1 MDFPFQLKAWHAVA
15 PRLHVREDWQRWAEH
30 PEILTTLA
38 ERAPELAHVPALQ
51 RRRLSPAAR
60 LMFAAVHPPLAA
72 HGTAPLVFVS
82 HDGEMR
88 RSFDLWRD
96 LLVEG
101 TVSPMSFGLSVHNA
115 LAGQWSLH
123 SGDTAEHTAL
133 CAREAGLETA
143 IVEACALLAE
153 GAPQVLV
160 VTTEDPP
167 QGQYALPGQA
177 PFPFALALLVTAGDS
192 HRLVREAASGSPA
205 PYWSALDWIRGEC
218 LQLPSQTLDA
228 RDARWHWNRR

>member
-1 MDFPFQLKAWHAVA
+1 
-15 PRLHVREDWQRWAEH
+15 
-30 PEILTTLA
+30 
-38 ERAPELAHVPALQ
+38 
-51 RRRLSPAAR
+51 
-60 LMFAAVHPPLAA
+60 MFAAVHPPLAA

-101 TVSPMSFGLSVHNA
+101 AVSPMSFGLSVHNA

-153 GAPQVLV
+153 GTPQVLV

>member
-1 MDFPFQLKAWHAVA
+1 
-15 PRLHVREDWQRWAEH
+15 
-30 PEILTTLA
+30 
-38 ERAPELAHVPALQ
+38 
-51 RRRLSPAAR
+51 
-60 LMFAAVHPPLAA
+60 
-72 HGTAPLVFVS
+72 
-82 HDGEMR
+82 MR
-88 RSFDLWRD
+88 RSFDLWHD
-96 LLVEG
+96 LLTEG
-101 TVSPMSFGLSVHNA
+101 VVSPMSFGLSVHNA

-153 GAPQVLV
+153 GTPQVLV

-192 HRLVREAASGSPA
+192 YRLVREAASGSPA

>member
-1 MDFPFQLKAWHAVA
+1 M
-15 PRLHVREDWQRWAEH
+15 
-30 PEILTTLA
+30 
-38 ERAPELAHVPALQ
+38 
-51 RRRLSPAAR
+51 
-60 LMFAAVHPPLAA
+60 
-72 HGTAPLVFVS
+72 
-82 HDGEMR
+82 
-88 RSFDLWRD
+88 
-96 LLVEG
+96 
-101 TVSPMSFGLSVHNA
+101 
-115 LAGQWSLH
+115 
-123 SGDTAEHTAL
+123 
-133 CAREAGLETA
+133 
-143 IVEACALLAE
+143 LAE